1 MKKMIRL
8 GLVLGVLTAALTCT
22 ALAAGTVYGTG
33 SVSYDSASGKCSI
46 TYSQGLE
53 DGNQYA
59 LLMVTDRSSIND
71 EGVMYID
78 QAAASGG
85 KVTFENFIPKVLPED
100 GQTWT
105 VLLGGKFTDGKSP
118 KEIGTLTYGEGV
130 PLSGKVELQGRSD
143 YSGAT
148 ITLTD
153 SSGASRTANVAAD
166 GSFSIAGVAPGTYT
180 VKITMPGY
188 LPYTINNME
197 VNGSTV
203 IETKELLAGDINS
216 DASINAAD
224 LGLIVSDFGAYEGKP
239 PVNNN
244 CDVNADKSVNAADLS
259 LVISNFGKTAGDLT
273 ES

>member
-8 GLVLGVLTAALTCT
+8 GLVLGVLSAALTCT

-78 QAAASGG
+78 QVAASGG

-105 VLLGGKFTDGKSP
+105 VLLGGEFTDGESP

-130 PLSGKVELQGRSD
+130 PLSGKVELEGRD
-143 YSGAT
+143 TGKYAGAT
-148 ITLTD
+148 VTLTN
-153 SSGASRTANVAAD
+153 SEGASRTATTAAD
-166 GSFSIAGVAPGTYT
+166 GTYSIAGVAPGTYT
-180 VKITMPGY
+180 LKITMPGY
-188 LPYTINNME
+188 LSHTINSL
-197 VNGSTV
+197 VVDGSAVESKT
-203 IETKELLAGDINS
+203 LRGGDIIVDGQVTIRDLSSMLGKYGNTTN
-216 DASINAAD
+216 DADDINAD
-224 LGLIVSDFGAYEGKP
+224 GQVTIR
-239 PVNNN
+239 
-244 CDVNADKSVNAADLS
+244 
-259 LVISNFGKTAGDLT
+259 DLT
-273 ES
+273 ILLGNYGATATED

>member
-78 QAAASGG
+78 QVAANGG

-105 VLLGGKFTDGKSP
+105 VLLGGEFTDGDSP

-130 PLSGKVELQGRSD
+130 PLSGKVELEGRND
-143 YSGAT
+143 HSGAT
-148 ITLTD
+148 VTLTGD
-153 SSGASRTANVAAD
+153 GGSRTTTTNAD
-166 GSFSIAGVAPGTYT
+166 GSYNIVGVAPGTYT
-180 VKITMPGY
+180 LKITMPGY
-188 LPYTINNME
+188 LSYTINSLK
-197 VNGSTV
+197 VDGSTSV
-203 IETKELLAGDINS
+203 EKKKLLAGD
-216 DASINAAD
+216 
-224 LGLIVSDFGAYEGKP
+224 
-239 PVNNN
+239 
-244 CDVNADKSVNAADLS
+244 VNASGEAN
-259 LVISNFGKTAGDLT
+259 IYDLT
-273 ES
+273 ELLGEFNRVGDQIVNTANDLNGSGEVNIYDLTLLLANFNRNNIEET

>member
-53 DGNQYA
+53 DDNQYA

-78 QAAASGG
+78 QVAASGG

-105 VLLGGKFTDGKSP
+105 VLLGGEFTDGNSP

-130 PLSGKVELQGRSD
+130 PLSGNVQLQGRTAGK
-143 YSGAT
+143 YAGAT
-148 ITLTD
+148 VTLTNSD
-153 SSGASRTANVAAD
+153 GASRTATTAAD
-166 GSFSIAGVAPGTYT
+166 GSYSIAGVAPGTYT
-180 VKITMPGY
+180 MKITMPGY
-188 LPYTINNME
+188 LSYTINSL
-197 VNGSTV
+197 VVDGSAIT
-203 IETKELLAGDINS
+203 TKTLYAGDINGNTQVE
-216 DASINAAD
+216 INDLTALLAD
-224 LGLIVSDFGAYEGKP
+224 YMKTTDSATDLNGNTQVEI
-239 PVNNN
+239 N
-244 CDVNADKSVNAADLS
+244 DLS
-259 LVISNFGKTAGDLT
+259 LLLANYMKRAI
-273 ES
+273 EE

>member
-105 VLLGGKFTDGKSP
+105 VLLGGEFTDGESP

-130 PLSGKVELQGRSD
+130 PLSGKVELQGRTVGKND
-143 YSGAT
+143 GYSGAT
-148 ITLTD
+148 VTLTGD
-153 SSGASRTANVAAD
+153 SGSRTATTNED
-166 GSFSIAGVAPGTYT
+166 GSYSIVGVAPGTYT
-180 VKITMPGY
+180 LRITMLGY
-188 LPYTINNME
+188 LPHT
-197 VNGSTV
+197 VNGLTV
-203 IETKELLAGDINS
+203 NGAITVDTKNLLGGDINGNTQVEI
-216 DASINAAD
+216 DD
-224 LGLIVSDFGAYEGKP
+224 LSALLKVYLSPTDGCEDI
-239 PVNNN
+239 NNN
-244 CDVNADKSVNAADLS
+244 SQVEIDDLS
-259 LVISNFGKTAGDLT
+259 LLLSNYLKAETVETLN
-273 ES
+273 